1 MIEAKHLAGLAVA
14 VAVAASASAQQG
26 FTAGTYMLEGG
37 SYSIDVSGSGN
48 TLVVKEP
55 NKQSVYT
62 QAAPGMYHFTNPNN
76 GITYSLRIV
85 DALTLE
91 AGKVPANGAPSRLVL
106 VGGAAPA
113 QVDEGES
120 ERFRE
125 IAMNYQQRS
134 ISDPDNVQLW
144 TACAGAAFKASAS
157 TRADH
162 LAYASQMA
170 QMLKQIMVNT
180 AESPCPD
187 AIPASAW

>member
-1 MIEAKHLAGLAVA
+1 MIQTKYLAAYAV
-14 VAVAASASAQQG
+14 VASASAGAQQA
-26 FTAGTYMLEGG
+26 FTDGTYMLEGG
-37 SYSIDVSGSGN
+37 SYSIEVQQSGN

-55 NKQSVYT
+55 NKQSVYA

-76 GITYSLRIV
+76 GVTYSMRVV
-85 DALTLE
+85 DARTLE
-91 AGKVPANGAPSRLVL
+91 AGKVPASGTPSRLVL

-120 ERFRE
+120 ARYRE
-125 IAMNYQQRS
+125 IAMQYQGRS
-134 ISDPDNVQLW
+134 VNDPDNAQLW
-144 TACAGAAFKASAS
+144 TACAGAAFKASVS

-180 AESPCPD
+180 AASPCPD